1 MAKKLLRIA
10 IDGPGGAGKSTVA
23 KAIALRFGID
33 YVDTGAMYRAVAL
46 KMIRNGIKAEASSEL
61 NEMLDSTVIDFS
73 SGRIILDSEDVSEF
87 IRTQEVS
94 MMASDS
100 SKLLPVREKLVA
112 LQKSMGKSKSLV
124 MDGRDIG
131 TNVMP
136 EAEFKFYVTAA
147 PEERAKRRYTELIAK
162 GQQTDYNTILK
173 EINERDYNDM
183 HRALNPLKKADDALE
198 IDTTFL
204 GIDEVVEK
212 ISTLI
217 ESVAHGYK

>member
-46 KMIRNGIKAEASSEL
+46 KMIRNGIKAEVSSEL

>member
-212 ISTLI
+212 ISTLM
-217 ESVAHGYK
+217 SV